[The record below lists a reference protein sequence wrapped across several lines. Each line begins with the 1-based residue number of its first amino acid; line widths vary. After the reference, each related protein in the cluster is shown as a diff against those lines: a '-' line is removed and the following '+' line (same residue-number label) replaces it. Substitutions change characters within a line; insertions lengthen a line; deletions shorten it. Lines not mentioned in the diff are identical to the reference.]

1 MAAEAGSRPWVGRV
15 EAVEA
20 LHRRFEDARAGNGG
34 VTLLVGDT
42 GVGKSTLVGGLVRDM
57 RGRGVR
63 VLEGRAPAADA
74 PAPFAL
80 IRSALEGARAL
91 DGEEAE
97 TLSAP
102 PGAPDAVL
110 IGFAPR
116 MDDGALFP
124 PVRIEQRLLA
134 ALESAD
140 ERGEAVRDP
149 VWSGIA
155 EQFTEFTRRGPTV
168 LLLEDLQR
176 ADPLSLEAVE
186 FLARQLEN
194 RPLWILA
201 TVRPL
206 TSLPESRRGR
216 LEEFERRTQARRIVL
231 RPLTSGEVAE
241 YLRER
246 EPGRV
251 FSPEEVARRY
261 SETGGNPLLLEQLDR
276 RTRALGRGSAPELPG
291 ADEAAEPAVP
301 TLDEEE
307 DRAIAVAAVIGP
319 ELSFQLLLR
328 ASGED
333 EERLAESVDRLV
345 GRGLLL
351 ERPGELLSF
360 ADERLRERVYRGLT
374 ESRRRLLHRRV
385 GEALEAT
392 GSADLATIYVLAR
405 HFYLG
410 KLDEK
415 SLQYNRAAAEV
426 ADRAY
431 SPELAREHLERA
443 LESLRRLRPDDRE
456 AETELVLEIARQ
468 VDHAGQLQ
476 EAEELLRHHL
486 ERRDLAAHLPPQV
499 HALLEL
505 YLARIQTDRGD
516 WRTAIDTTER
526 LLAVPALKEHPA
538 VLVGIRHL
546 RGEALYYAG
555 RYDEALQEHTAEIEL
570 SRAAHNAYAVARGQ
584 VRHANALAM
593 LGRADQALGEAKEA
607 AKELE
612 RLGDLREAAHAHL
625 FIGVVRAGEGA
636 PPARWTEAIAEFT
649 EAVRLAERSHDQ
661 RRIGWALFNSA
672 DILREAGQL
681 EEATEKNRRSREI
694 LERIGDRFGLVQAM
708 IVDGK
713 ILLDRGDYDHAE
725 ADLLEA
731 YRLVR
736 ELKAPA
742 DEVDVVLRLAE
753 LSYARGDR
761 ASARRRVQE
770 LERQN
775 LVALRPDVAHDFERL
790 KRALT
795 AKNGEGTDGAAK

>member
-1 MAAEAGSRPWVGRV
+1 MAGESGSRPWVGRV

-57 RGRGVR
+57 REKGVR
-63 VLEGRAPAADA
+63 VLEGRSPAGDA

-80 IRSALEGARAL
+80 VRSALEGARL
-91 DGEEAE
+91 SDDDGGSGGAV
-97 TLSAP
+97 
-102 PGAPDAVL
+102 PGAPDAFL

-124 PVRIEQRLLA
+124 PVRIEERLLS
-134 ALESAD
+134 ALEKAE
-140 ERGEAVRDP
+140 ERGESVRDP
-149 VWSGIA
+149 VWSGMA
-155 EQFTEFTRRGPTV
+155 DQFLEFTRRGPTV
-168 LLLEDLQR
+168 LVLEDLHR

-186 FLARQLEN
+186 FIAGQLEN

-201 TVRPL
+201 TVRPY
-206 TSLPESRRGR
+206 TSLPPSRRGR
-216 LEEFERRTQARRIVL
+216 LEEFERRTQARRIAL
-231 RPLTSGEVAE
+231 RSLTSGEVAE

-246 EPGRV
+246 EPGRE

-276 RTRALGRGSAPELPG
+276 RPRGPAGASGPLRSDDASGPSVPAL
-291 ADEAAEPAVP
+291 DPA
-301 TLDEEE
+301 E
-307 DRAIAVAAVIGP
+307 DRALAVASVVGP
-319 ELSFQLLLR
+319 EVTFQLLLR

-333 EERLAESVDRLV
+333 EERLAESVDHLV

-351 ERPGELLSF
+351 ERPGEVLSF
-360 ADERLRERVYRGLT
+360 GDERLREKVYAGLT
-374 ESRRRLLHRRV
+374 ESRRRLLHHHV
-385 GEALEAT
+385 GDALEAT
-392 GSADLATIYVLAR
+392 GSADLATIYLLAR

-410 KLDEK
+410 KVDDK

-443 LESLRRLRPDDRE
+443 LESLRRLRPDDWE
-456 AETELVLEIARQ
+456 GETELVLELARQ
-468 VDHAGQLQ
+468 IDHTGQLQ
-476 EAEELLRHHL
+476 EAEELLRRHL
-486 ERRDLAAHLPPQV
+486 ARRELVARLPRPV
-499 HALLEL
+499 VALLEL
-505 YLARIQTDRGD
+505 YLARIRTDRGE
-516 WRTAIDTTER
+516 WRAAIEATER
-526 LLAVPALKEHPA
+526 LLAEPSIAEHGPI
-538 VLVGIRHL
+538 LLGIHHL

-555 RYDEALQEHTAEIEL
+555 RYPEALEEHTREL
-570 SRAAHNAYAVARGQ
+570 DIARAQHNPYAIARGQ
-584 VRHANALAM
+584 VRRANVLAM
-593 LGRADQALGEAKEA
+593 LGRAESALAEAREA
-607 AKELE
+607 AKALE
-612 RLGDLREAAHAHL
+612 QLGDVREASHAHL
-625 FIGVVRAGEGA
+625 FIGVVQAGEGA
-636 PPARWTEAIAEFT
+636 APARWTEAIREFT
-649 EAVRLAERSHDQ
+649 EAVRLAEKAHDQ
-661 RRIGWALFNSA
+661 RRIGWALFNTA
-672 DILREAGQL
+672 DILREAGRVD
-681 EEATEKNRRSREI
+681 EATEQNGRARAI
-694 LERIGDRFGLVQAM
+694 LERIGDRFGVVQAM

-713 ILLDRGDYDHAE
+713 ILIDRGEYDRAE

-795 AKNGEGTDGAAK
+795 EKDDRDADGASK